1 LHCGKRIGDAGPFD
15 VIWFEDAKRDKIA
28 AYLGSGDAKAFLP
41 ALEATAKLI
50 DGFESPLGME
60 LLATID
66 WLIQN
71 DGVAADRES
80 IKTALK
86 TWTGG
91 ETSAARKL
99 KLFEDRLVDLA
110 LERLATFN

>member
-1 LHCGKRIGDAGPFD
+1 MQLMIEYARSEPHRRPDPPEELRDAENVSGSTASSLH
-15 VIWFEDAKRDKIA
+15 W
-28 AYLGSGDAKAFLP
+28 S
-41 ALEATAKLI
+41 
-50 DGFESPLGME
+50 ME

-91 ETSAARKL
+91 ETLAARKL